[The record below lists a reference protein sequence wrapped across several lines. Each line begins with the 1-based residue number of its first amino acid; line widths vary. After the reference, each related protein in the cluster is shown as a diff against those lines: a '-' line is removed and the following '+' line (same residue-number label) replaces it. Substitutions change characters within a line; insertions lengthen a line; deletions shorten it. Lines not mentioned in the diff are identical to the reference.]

1 MTRAGESNLIFESLH
16 QIEGHLREDRMF
28 FIEILNLRF
37 AWLKSLKTE
46 SQMMRVKVIPLG
58 QESGDQRIVKVN
70 LDHQICWSNWWLGV
84 CLYRHTECHPTSGA
98 RPLQQ
103 VERPQTSTR
112 NWYWITNIVCAPY
125 RLSKQTLY
133 MNNFGRQRFNL
144 NCSSLNMTS
153 HQA

>member
-58 QESGDQRIVKVN
+58 QESGDQRIVKLWRKLTWIIKFVDQTDGLAFVYIGIPN
-70 LDHQICWSNWWLGV
+70 AI
-84 CLYRHTECHPTSGA
+84 
-98 RPLQQ
+98 PLR
-103 VERPQTSTR
+103 ERG
-112 NWYWITNIVCAPY
+112 
-125 RLSKQTLY
+125 L
-133 MNNFGRQRFNL
+133 FNR
-144 NCSSLNMTS
+144 
-153 HQA
+153 